1 MSMNTYKKIT
11 KRELSALLDKFSDD
25 EEFNVIQTKLGV
37 EIIPIGQKFMSKTEI
52 FEIADKS
59 KTMIY
64 SENKFLSQVDMHTK
78 EQDILNIDRGGA
90 LNTLLL
96 PKASY

>member
-1 MSMNTYKKIT
+1 MSIYKKIT
-11 KRELSALLDKFSDD
+11 KRELCALLDNFADD
-25 EEFNVIQTKLGV
+25 EEFKVIRTKLGV
-37 EIIPIGQKFMSKTEI
+37 EIIPIGQEIMSKTEI
-52 FEIADKS
+52 FKIVDKS

-64 SENKFLSQVDMHTK
+64 SENKFVSQVDMHTK
-78 EQDILNIDRGGA
+78 EQDILNIDRGGV